1 MRIKNLQHPRLAFH
15 QFAPR
20 RGETWCVYG
29 SNSSGINEFLQLL
42 TGELDNTEADQLEIP
57 GHIPVISFSEQ
68 QKIFEDEIAKDDTD
82 FLDKIDP
89 GTPASAFLPK
99 ERLDDSLIDSFKLRH
114 VLDNGYR
121 QLSSGQAR
129 KLLLLRALLSD
140 HPYIIID
147 SPYDG
152 LDVESCRELN
162 RAIEQIPQ
170 NALSLICLVRN
181 FEDIPA
187 WCSHLAYLHEGVVR
201 YQGEKGDK
209 LQKIVSENNRNAAS
223 MLTDTGYSSSAV
235 TDKSTPLVSLKNGFA
250 SYADTR
256 VFAHLDLQVYA
267 GDHTLITGPN
277 GCGKSTLLHII
288 TGDNPHCYTNELYLF
303 GRRRGSGE
311 SIWDIKKHMGIVSPE
326 LHRNYRVP
334 GSCLEVVLSGY
345 FDSIGLY
352 DKVTGGQ
359 AVQARKWLSFIN
371 LSHLETTPFRRLA
384 YGEQRLILIARA
396 LIKEPPLLILDEPT
410 QGLDGGS
417 RAALLDFLEKAART
431 SPVTILYVSH
441 RRDEFRPFYKQH
453 LHLEEYSS
461 TDYYS

>member
-1 MRIKNLQHPRLAFH
+1 MHIKNLRHPHLSFDHFEPRL
-15 QFAPR
+15 
-20 RGETWCVYG
+20 GEAWCIYG

-42 TGELDNTEADQLEIP
+42 TGDLDNPEADHLEIP
-57 GHIPVISFSEQ
+57 ANIPVISFSEQ

-82 FLDKIDP
+82 FLGKIDP

-99 ERLDDSLIDSFKLRH
+99 EQLDNPLIDSFKLRH

-129 KLLLLRALLSD
+129 KLLLLRTLLSN

-152 LDVESCRELN
+152 LDADSCRELN
-162 RAIEQIPQ
+162 RTIEQIPK
-170 NALSLICLVRN
+170 NSLSLICLVRN
-181 FEDIPA
+181 FEDIPP
-187 WCSHLAYLHEGVVR
+187 WCSHLVYLNNGTPR
-201 YQGEKGDK
+201 WQGEKDR
-209 LQKIVSENNRNAAS
+209 LLEQIARERSQKNVRL
-223 MLTDTGYSSSAV
+223 LTDTGYSSATV
-235 TDKSTPLVSLKNGFA
+235 TDSSTPLVSLKNGFA

-256 VFAHLDLQVYA
+256 VFEDLDFKVYA

-303 GRRRGSGE
+303 GRKRGSGE

-326 LHRNYRVP
+326 IHRNYRVP

-359 AVQARKWLSFIN
+359 VAQARKWLKFIN
-371 LSHLETTPFRRLA
+371 LVHLETVPFRRLS
-384 YGEQRLILIARA
+384 YGDQRLILIARA

-410 QGLDGGS
+410 QGLDGSS
-417 RAALLDFLEKAART
+417 RTALLDFLEKAAHT
-431 SPVTILYVSH
+431 SSVTILYVSH
-441 RRDEFRPFYKQH
+441 RQDEFRPFYKQH
-453 LHLEEYSS
+453 LYLEKYSI
-461 TDYYS
+461 TD